1 MIDTIRVKFPI
12 SPSPIQLNKGWDKQ
26 IRLNAN
32 HTNREKYTYNPIIP
46 DLELTIRCTYYPL
59 DYSGHPMTTIELSL
73 PKAVFGNNYY
83 MVHDIE
89 EAISCVNKLLSSD
102 PFIPKVDIGEG
113 ILLRFDPCYNHMVGE
128 LVPYYVNAIASL
140 DYPHR
145 RTKHHRNE
153 GAEFR
158 SKHTTT
164 KFYNKQRETVDP
176 NAFGILRQ
184 ETTFLTSKR
193 ISSIFGK
200 KHPTLRDI
208 TPDLISSILISDLSH
223 LKLNGNS
230 IADRDTALSTLT
242 NKYGSF
248 AGMYYW
254 GVLKARIEK
263 SNQSITSEN
272 KMHPRSLNRR
282 IKAITDAGIAPTLT
296 DYSEPLPPLEI
307 KL

>member
-1 MIDTIRVKFPI
+1 MIDTIRVKLPI
-12 SPSPIQLNKGWDKQ
+12 SPSPTQLNKGWDKQ
-26 IRLNAN
+26 IKLNAN
-32 HTNREKYTYNPIIP
+32 HTNWEKYTYNPTFS
-46 DLELTIRCTYYPL
+46 DVELTIRCTHFHL
-59 DYSGHPMTTIELSL
+59 DYSGHPMTTLELSL
-73 PKAVFGNNYY
+73 PKAVFGNNYT
-83 MVHDIE
+83 MVQDIE
-89 EAISCVNKLLSSD
+89 NAISCVNKMLSSD
-102 PFIPKVDIGEG
+102 PFIPTLDIGEG
-113 ILLRFDPCYNHMVGE
+113 ILLRFDPCYNHKVGE
-128 LVPYYVNAIASL
+128 LVPYYINAIANL

-164 KFYNKQRETVDP
+164 KFYDKQRETRNP

-208 TPDLISSILISDLSH
+208 TPELISSILISDLSH

-242 NKYGSF
+242 NKYGPLG
-248 AGMYYW
+248 GMYYW
-254 GVLKARIEK
+254 GILQAKLQK
-263 SNQSITSEN
+263 SKQSISCEN
-272 KMHPRSLNRR
+272 KMHPRTIDRR
-282 IKAITDAGIAPTLT
+282 IKAIADAGIAPTLT